1 MSQETFDGT
10 IDEQLGNDSA
20 PSGTGLLAEQRAT
33 TPSEIRDVH
42 LPRSDWWRMR
52 SLPWEIPLE
61 EWAERDVKILTIR
74 RGESRHQVIFVEV
87 GGRRYAIKETSPS
100 AAEKE
105 ITVFQELQRRRCRTL
120 EPVGWLVTRG
130 EPIAVGEVA
139 GQTVY
144 MSGDTGYCITRLAE
158 RVLPQSILYR
168 YPFTDAN
175 KRLLWNAIA
184 ELLFNLHES
193 GVYWGDPSLANILMD
208 LSGQRLTAVMAD
220 AETAD
225 VVSGALDE
233 GLRRQDL
240 DSFVESLQ
248 WQAED
253 IRIAR
258 ELPEELHLITTGDAE
273 YLLSRYAGL
282 RADKHRPR
290 IMLDTVFSQV
300 RDVNRRVDRLNELGY
315 GVLKFGI
322 RAFRQGQTTLETS
335 LDSVESIESIV
346 PPIVL
351 PASSATEPQAQEQEQ
366 SRDNVDVEVATLR
379 PGWYV
384 QRLRELLGTH
394 IPRAY
399 ARRIYHHI
407 NVHKW
412 VMSEHA
418 GHDVG
423 MASAARDWYQ
433 NYHLPLLAFLDNF
446 LPHADMT
453 TTYGAYAAILDHT
466 WDMSIEQH
474 RPVPIEEG
482 AMDYALG
489 HARAV
494 SVKDWR
500 E

>member
-1 MSQETFDGT
+1 MSQETFSSAL
-10 IDEQLGNDSA
+10 DEQQDGETPGA
-20 PSGTGLLAEQRAT
+20 GTALWLDQHT
-33 TPSEIRDVH
+33 TVPGDIREVH
-42 LPRSDWWRMR
+42 LPRTDWWRLR
-52 SLPWEIPLE
+52 SLPWRIPLE
-61 EWAERDVKILTIR
+61 EWPGHDVQILTIR
-74 RGESRHQVIFVEV
+74 RGESRHEVIFVEA

-105 ITVFQELQRRRCRTL
+105 ITVFQELLRRRCRTL
-120 EPVGWLVTRG
+120 EPVGWLVTGG
-130 EPIAVGEVA
+130 EPIAIGAVG
-139 GQTVY
+139 GQPVY

-168 YPFTDAN
+168 YPFTDQN

-225 VVSGALDE
+225 VVSGELDE

-240 DSFVESLQ
+240 ESFVESLQ

-258 ELPEELHLITTGDAE
+258 DLPEEQHLITTGDAE

-282 RADKHRPR
+282 RADKHRAR
-290 IMLDTVFSQV
+290 LTLDTLFNQV
-300 RDVNRRVDRLNELGY
+300 LDVNRRVDQLNELGY
-315 GVLKFGI
+315 GVLKLGI
-322 RAFRQGQTTLETS
+322 RAWRPVQT
-335 LDSVESIESIV
+335 SIESGLDSIESA
-346 PPIVL
+346 VL
-351 PASSATEPQAQEQEQ
+351 PTMLGAAPAEEP
-366 SRDNVDVEVATLR
+366 SDDRDVEVATLR

-384 QRLRELLGTH
+384 QRLRDLLGVH
-394 IPRAY
+394 IPRLY

-412 VMSEHA
+412 VLSERA

-423 MASAARDWYQ
+423 METSARDWYQ
-433 NYHLPLLAFLDNF
+433 NYHLPLLAFLDTF
-446 LPHADMT
+446 LPHADIAT
-453 TTYGAYAAILDHT
+453 SYEAYAAILDHT

-494 SVKDWR
+494 SERDWCD
-500 E
+500 

>member
-1 MSQETFDGT
+1 MSSMSHDAFDSA
-10 IDEQLGNDSA
+10 IDEQQDGGA
-20 PSGTGLLAEQRAT
+20 PSVGTTVLPDQHAT
-33 TPSEIRDVH
+33 MPGGGIRSVH
-42 LPRSDWWRMR
+42 LPRADWWRMR
-52 SLPWEIPLE
+52 ALPWGIPLE
-61 EWAERDVKILTIR
+61 EWPEHDVQILTIR
-74 RGESRHQVIFVEV
+74 RGESRHQVVFVEA
-87 GGRRYAIKETSPS
+87 GGRRYAIKETSPD

-105 ITVFQELQRRRCRTL
+105 ITVFQELHRRRCRTL
-120 EPVGWLVTRG
+120 ESVGWLVTGG
-130 EPIAVGEVA
+130 EPIAIGEVA
-139 GQTVY
+139 GQPVY

-168 YPFTDAN
+168 YPFTDQN

-225 VVSGALDE
+225 VVTSALSE

-258 ELPEELHLITTGDAE
+258 DLPEEQNLITTGDAE

-282 RADKHRPR
+282 RADKHRAR
-290 IMLDTVFSQV
+290 LARDTIFSQV
-300 RDVNRRVDRLNELGY
+300 LAVNRRVEQLNELGY
-315 GVLKFGI
+315 GVLKLGM
-322 RAFRQGQTTLETS
+322 RALRPVQT
-335 LDSVESIESIV
+335 SIESGLDSIESTV
-346 PPIVL
+346 FPTVL
-351 PASSATEPQAQEQEQ
+351 GVAPTKEPANDGDMDQ
-366 SRDNVDVEVATLR
+366 RYVEVATLR

-384 QRLRELLGTH
+384 QRLRELLGVH
-394 IPRAY
+394 IPRLY

-412 VMSEHA
+412 VMSEQA

-423 MASAARDWYQ
+423 MDTAARDWYQ
-433 NYHLPLLAFLDNF
+433 NYHLPLLAFLDTF
-446 LPHADMT
+446 LPHADIA
-453 TTYGAYAAILDHT
+453 TTYEAYAAILDHT

-474 RPVPIEEG
+474 RAVPIEEG

-489 HARAV
+489 HARAI
-494 SVKDWR
+494 SKND
-500 E
+500 

>member
-1 MSQETFDGT
+1 
-10 IDEQLGNDSA
+10 
-20 PSGTGLLAEQRAT
+20 
-33 TPSEIRDVH
+33 
-42 LPRSDWWRMR
+42 
-52 SLPWEIPLE
+52 E
-61 EWAERDVKILTIR
+61 EWPGHDVQILTIR
-74 RGESRHQVIFVEV
+74 RGESRHEVLFVEA
-87 GGRRYAIKETSPS
+87 GGRRSAIKETSPS

-120 EPVGWLVTRG
+120 EPVGWLVTGG
-130 EPIAVGEVA
+130 EPIAIGAVG
-139 GQTVY
+139 GQPVY

-168 YPFTDAN
+168 YPFTDQN

-225 VVSGALDE
+225 VVSGELDE

-240 DSFVESLQ
+240 ESFVESLQ

-258 ELPEELHLITTGDAE
+258 DLPEEQHLITTGDAE

-282 RADKHRPR
+282 RADKHRAR
-290 IMLDTVFSQV
+290 LTLDTLFNQV
-300 RDVNRRVDRLNELGY
+300 LDVNRRVDQLNELGY
-315 GVLKFGI
+315 GVLKLGI
-322 RAFRQGQTTLETS
+322 RAWRPVQT
-335 LDSVESIESIV
+335 SIESGLDSIESA
-346 PPIVL
+346 VL
-351 PASSATEPQAQEQEQ
+351 PTMLGAAPAEESGDD
-366 SRDNVDVEVATLR
+366 RDVEVATLR

-384 QRLRELLGTH
+384 RRLRDLLGVH
-394 IPRAY
+394 IPRPY

-412 VMSEHA
+412 VLSERA

-423 MASAARDWYQ
+423 METSARDWYQ
-433 NYHLPLLAFLDNF
+433 NYHLPLLAFLDTF
-446 LPHADMT
+446 LPHADIA
-453 TTYGAYAAILDHT
+453 TTYEAYAAILDHT
-466 WDMSIEQH
+466 WDMSQQQH

-494 SVKDWR
+494 SERDWCD
-500 E
+500 

>member
-1 MSQETFDGT
+1 MLSD
-10 IDEQLGNDSA
+10 
-20 PSGTGLLAEQRAT
+20 QRDT
-33 TPSEIRDVH
+33 TPSEIGAVH
-42 LPRSDWWRMR
+42 MPRTDWWRMR
-52 SLPWEIPLE
+52 ALPWGIPLE
-61 EWAERDVKILTIR
+61 EWPKPEHHVQILTIR
-74 RGESRHQVIFVEV
+74 RGESRHQVIFVEAN
-87 GGRRYAIKETSPS
+87 GRHYAIKETSPS

-120 EPVGWLVTRG
+120 EPVGWVVTRG

-139 GQTVY
+139 GHPVY

-168 YPFTDAN
+168 YPFTDEN

-220 AETAD
+220 AETAE
-225 VVSGALDE
+225 VVSGELDE

-240 DSFVESLQ
+240 DAFVESLQ

-258 ELPEELHLITTGDAE
+258 DLPEEQTPITSSDAE

-282 RADKHRPR
+282 RADKHRAR
-290 IMLDTVFSQV
+290 LTLDTIFSQV
-300 RDVNRRVDRLNELGY
+300 LDVNRRVDQLNELGY
-315 GVLKFGI
+315 GVLKLGI
-322 RAFRQGQTTLETS
+322 RALRPVQTSIETG
-335 LDSVESIESIV
+335 LDSIESIV
-346 PPIVL
+346 PSTVL
-351 PASSATEPQAQEQEQ
+351 SPVLGSAPAEEP
-366 SRDNVDVEVATLR
+366 RGDRGDRDVEVATLR

-384 QRLRELLGTH
+384 QRLRELLGAH
-394 IPRAY
+394 IPRLY

-412 VMSEHA
+412 VMSEQA

-423 MASAARDWYQ
+423 MDTAARDWYQ
-433 NYHLPLLAFLDNF
+433 NYHLPLLAFLDTF
-446 LPHADMT
+446 LPHADIA
-453 TTYGAYAAILDHT
+453 TTYEAYAAILDHT

-474 RPVPIEEG
+474 RAVPIEEG

-494 SVKDWR
+494 SLKDWR

>member
-1 MSQETFDGT
+1 MNEETV
-10 IDEQLGNDSA
+10 DSA
-20 PSGTGLLAEQRAT
+20 PDEQQDDDSSSVGTALLADQHDM
-33 TPSEIRDVH
+33 TPSEIRDSHV
-42 LPRSDWWRMR
+42 PRSDWWRMR
-52 SLPWEIPLE
+52 GLPWGIPLE
-61 EWAERDVKILTIR
+61 EWPGHDVNILTIR
-74 RGESRHQVIFVEV
+74 RGESRHQVIFVETS
-87 GGRRYAIKETSPS
+87 GRRYAIKETSPS

-105 ITVFQELQRRRCRTL
+105 ITVFQELQRLRCRTL
-120 EPVGWLVTRG
+120 EPVGWIVTRG
-130 EPIAVGEVA
+130 EPIAIGEFA
-139 GQTVY
+139 GQTLY

-168 YPFTDAN
+168 YPFTDEN

-225 VVSGALDE
+225 VVSGELDE

-240 DSFVESLQ
+240 ESFVESLQ

-258 ELPEELHLITTGDAE
+258 ELPEELHLITSGDAE

-282 RADKHRPR
+282 RADKHRAR
-290 IMLDTVFSQV
+290 LTLDTLFNQV
-300 RDVNRRVDRLNELGY
+300 LDVNRRVDQLNELGY
-315 GVLKFGI
+315 GVLKLGI
-322 RAFRQGQTTLETS
+322 RALRPVQTSIES
-335 LDSVESIESIV
+335 GLDSIESIV
-346 PPIVL
+346 PPAVL
-351 PASSATEPQAQEQEQ
+351 GGASAEDPHEDTDVDD
-366 SRDNVDVEVATLR
+366 RDVEVATLR
-379 PGWYV
+379 LGWYV
-384 QRLRELLGTH
+384 QRLRELLGAR
-394 IPRAY
+394 IPRPY

-412 VMSEHA
+412 VLSERA

-423 MASAARDWYQ
+423 MDTTARDWYQ
-433 NYHLPLLAFLDNF
+433 NYHLPLLAFLDTF
-446 LPHADMT
+446 LPHADLT
-453 TTYGAYAAILDHT
+453 TTYEAYAAILDHT

-474 RPVPIEEG
+474 RAVPIEEG

-494 SVKDWR
+494 SEKGWR

>member
-1 MSQETFDGT
+1 
-10 IDEQLGNDSA
+10 
-20 PSGTGLLAEQRAT
+20 
-33 TPSEIRDVH
+33 
-42 LPRSDWWRMR
+42 
-52 SLPWEIPLE
+52 
-61 EWAERDVKILTIR
+61 
-74 RGESRHQVIFVEV
+74 
-87 GGRRYAIKETSPS
+87 
-100 AAEKE
+100 
-105 ITVFQELQRRRCRTL
+105 
-120 EPVGWLVTRG
+120 
-130 EPIAVGEVA
+130 
-139 GQTVY
+139 
-144 MSGDTGYCITRLAE
+144 
-158 RVLPQSILYR
+158 
-168 YPFTDAN
+168 
-175 KRLLWNAIA
+175 
-184 ELLFNLHES
+184 
-193 GVYWGDPSLANILMD
+193 
-208 LSGQRLTAVMAD
+208 
-220 AETAD
+220 
-225 VVSGALDE
+225 LDE

-258 ELPEELHLITTGDAE
+258 DLPEELHLITTGDAE

-290 IMLDTVFSQV
+290 LMPDTVFSQV

-322 RAFRQGQTTLETS
+322 RAFRQGQTSLETS
-335 LDSVESIESIV
+335 LDTIETIV

-351 PASSATEPQAQEQEQ
+351 PGSSAKAPPAQEQ
-366 SRDNVDVEVATLR
+366 DNLDVEVATLR

-394 IPRAY
+394 IPRLY

-412 VMSEHA
+412 VMSEQE

-423 MASAARDWYQ
+423 MDRAARDWYQ
-433 NYHLPLLAFLDNF
+433 NYHLPLLAFLDTF

-466 WDMSIEQH
+466 WDMSIEQR

-494 SVKDWR
+494 SVKGWR

>member
-1 MSQETFDGT
+1 MDQETVDGT
-10 IDEQLGNDSA
+10 VDEQQDGGF
-20 PSGTGLLAEQRAT
+20 PRIGTALLPDQHAT
-33 TPSEIRDVH
+33 IPGDIREAH
-42 LPRSDWWRMR
+42 LPRTDWWRMR
-52 SLPWEIPLE
+52 ALPWGIPLE
-61 EWAERDVKILTIR
+61 EWPEHDVQILTIR
-74 RGESRHQVIFVEV
+74 RGESRHQVVFVEA

-120 EPVGWLVTRG
+120 EPVGWLVTGG
-130 EPIAVGEVA
+130 EPIAIGEVA
-139 GQTVY
+139 GQPVY

-168 YPFTDAN
+168 YPFTDQN

-225 VVSGALDE
+225 VISGELDE

-258 ELPEELHLITTGDAE
+258 DLPEEQNLITTGDAE

-282 RADKHRPR
+282 RADKHRAR
-290 IMLDTVFSQV
+290 LARDTIFSQV
-300 RDVNRRVDRLNELGY
+300 LAVNRRVDQLNELGY
-315 GVLKFGI
+315 GVLKLGI
-322 RAFRQGQTTLETS
+322 RALRPVQT
-335 LDSVESIESIV
+335 SIESGLDSIESTV
-346 PPIVL
+346 LGVSSTEEPPEDTDR
-351 PASSATEPQAQEQEQ
+351 ADRGA
-366 SRDNVDVEVATLR
+366 EVATLR

-384 QRLRELLGTH
+384 QRLRELLGAH
-394 IPRAY
+394 IPRLY

-412 VMSEHA
+412 VMSEQA
-418 GHDVG
+418 NHDVG
-423 MASAARDWYQ
+423 MDTAVRDWYQ
-433 NYHLPLLAFLDNF
+433 NYHLPLLAFLDTF
-446 LPHADMT
+446 LPPADLA
-453 TTYGAYAAILDHT
+453 TTYEAYAAILDHT
-466 WDMSIEQH
+466 WDMSTEQH
-474 RPVPIEEG
+474 RAVPIEEG

-489 HARAV
+489 HARAI
-494 SVKDWR
+494 SFKDWR

>member
-1 MSQETFDGT
+1 MSQETFNSV
-10 IDEQLGNDSA
+10 IDQQQDDDTPGVEASLWPIQHA
-20 PSGTGLLAEQRAT
+20 TVPSD
-33 TPSEIRDVH
+33 IREVH
-42 LPRSDWWRMR
+42 LPRTDWWRLR
-52 SLPWEIPLE
+52 SLPWGIPLE
-61 EWAERDVKILTIR
+61 EWREHDVQILTIR
-74 RGESRHQVIFVEV
+74 RGESRHEVIFVET

-120 EPVGWLVTRG
+120 EPVGWLVTGG
-130 EPIAVGEVA
+130 EPISIGEVA
-139 GQTVY
+139 GQPVY

-168 YPFTDAN
+168 YPFTDLN

-225 VVSGALDE
+225 VVSGELDE

-258 ELPEELHLITTGDAE
+258 DLPEEQHLITTGDAE

-282 RADKHRPR
+282 RAYKHRPHLT
-290 IMLDTVFSQV
+290 LDTLFSQMLA
-300 RDVNRRVDRLNELGY
+300 VNRRIDQLNELGY
-315 GVLKFGI
+315 GVLKLGI
-322 RAFRQGQTTLETS
+322 RALRPVQTSIES
-335 LDSVESIESIV
+335 GLDSIESIV
-346 PPIVL
+346 PPTVL
-351 PASSATEPQAQEQEQ
+351 PAVLGGTPTEEPSEATERENQ
-366 SRDNVDVEVATLR
+366 DVEVATLR

-384 QRLRELLGTH
+384 QRLCALLGVH
-394 IPRAY
+394 IPRPY

-412 VMSEHA
+412 VMSEQA

-423 MASAARDWYQ
+423 METTARDWYQ
-433 NYHLPLLAFLDNF
+433 NYHLPLLAFLDTF
-446 LPHADMT
+446 LPHADIA
-453 TTYGAYAAILDHT
+453 TTYEAYAAILDHT
-466 WDMSIEQH
+466 WDMSIEEH

-494 SVKDWR
+494 SEKDWR